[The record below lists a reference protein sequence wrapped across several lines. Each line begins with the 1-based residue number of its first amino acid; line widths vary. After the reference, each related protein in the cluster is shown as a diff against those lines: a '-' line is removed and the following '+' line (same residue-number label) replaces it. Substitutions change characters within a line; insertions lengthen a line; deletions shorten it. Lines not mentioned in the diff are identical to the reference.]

1 MFHLHIVDQLLETLC
16 NAYVNEKHKKIPQ
29 AYSSGKTEASSST
42 QTKNNVAESCEKET
56 SCLNFVQSVFYQAS
70 FMISNFA
77 EKEFLKTM
85 IKSAMLK
92 WVLLKPPTTDPP
104 TNDPPAHQPLTHR
117 LIDLRHQL
125 TSKQLTRF

>member
-1 MFHLHIVDQLLETLC
+1 MFHLHMVDQLLETLC

-77 EKEFLKTM
+77 EKEFLKTL

-104 TNDPPAHQPLTHR
+104 TNDPSTTYPPTHR
-117 LIDLRHQL
+117 PPSSTYVKTED
-125 TSKQLTRF
+125 

>member
-104 TNDPPAHQPLTHR
+104 TNDPPTTYPPTHR
-117 LIDLRHQL
+117 PPSSTYVKTED
-125 TSKQLTRF
+125 

>member
-104 TNDPPAHQPLTHR
+104 TNDPPAHRPLTHR

>member
-1 MFHLHIVDQLLETLC
+1 MFYLHTVDQLLETLG
-16 NAYVNEKHKKIPQ
+16 NAYVNEKHKKMRQ

-42 QTKNNVAESCEKET
+42 QTKNNVAEICEKET

-104 TNDPPAHQPLTHR
+104 TNDPSTTYPPTHR
-117 LIDLRHQL
+117 PPSSTYVKTED
-125 TSKQLTRF
+125 

>member
-1 MFHLHIVDQLLETLC
+1 MFHLHIVDQLLETWC

-104 TNDPPAHQPLTHR
+104 TNDPPAHRPLTHR

-125 TSKQLTRF
+125 TLKQKTRF